1 MPFLY
6 SGASLHRHVTVRT
19 RESNLET
26 IATLWETGE
35 LISYN
40 KWLQRLQQEKKWKS
54 KRGQK
59 ALEYLTSL
67 LGTDGCV
74 QGFLI
79 CRIGIVLDNLKL
91 KKRQEPKLK
100 KLWSEMIEWLEN
112 KRDNGAKFIIL
123 DGQNRLAF
131 AIVPFLF
138 KGMKANIK

>member
-59 ALEYLTSL
+59 ALEEQIIQQIEVLVEELGGTMRHLTKCNYT
-67 LGTDGCV
+67 G
-74 QGFLI
+74 
-79 CRIGIVLDNLKL
+79 
-91 KKRQEPKLK
+91 RQSKI
-100 KLWSEMIEWLEN
+100 IEIEYSVVD
-112 KRDNGAKFIIL
+112 K
-123 DGQNRLAF
+123 
-131 AIVPFLF
+131 
-138 KGMKANIK
+138 